1 MINYEG
7 FPYLFSFDFILLSVK
22 LFPGRF
28 LIFLNS
34 ASNTF
39 GWYFQ
44 EIKKSVFNSSN
55 LFSNILMQI
64 RINIKAT
71 YIYFFTVKLQYNHK
85 DIKYGNLQQLVLV
98 HNRVSPS
105 QYARVAHRGH
115 FLFSLG
121 CTKKKSFFL
130 FLDQSSFFHELF
142 SESTYLCEGDY

>member
-1 MINYEG
+1 MSKCRESWFFKNFPSKGGGRGSQNLGTVPKLYLVINYEG

-85 DIKYGNLQQLVLV
+85 DIKYRNLQQLGPSA
-98 HNRVSPS
+98 SP
-105 QYARVAHRGH
+105 
-115 FLFSLG
+115 
-121 CTKKKSFFL
+121 
-130 FLDQSSFFHELF
+130 
-142 SESTYLCEGDY
+142 